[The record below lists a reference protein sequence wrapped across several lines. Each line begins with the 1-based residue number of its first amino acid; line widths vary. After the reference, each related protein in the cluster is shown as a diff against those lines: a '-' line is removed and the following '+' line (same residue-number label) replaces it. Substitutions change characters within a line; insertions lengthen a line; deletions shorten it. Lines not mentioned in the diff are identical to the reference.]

1 MINVINVQ
9 NCNCSKTFNKINS
22 LLICLKTV
30 WNDNKNINIIPDMHF
45 IHFMHL
51 YFNVIKKLID
61 SYNNNTN
68 ILWIKIEI
76 ILIFEM
82 NKFKKWIN
90 KMIKDED
97 LISKIIYKN
106 TKLLNYFLKNYEQQ

>member
-1 MINVINVQ
+1 
-9 NCNCSKTFNKINS
+9 
-22 LLICLKTV
+22 
-30 WNDNKNINIIPDMHF
+30 MHF

-61 SYNNNTN
+61 SYNDNTN
-68 ILWIKIEI
+68 ILRIKTEI

-82 NKFKKWIN
+82 TKKFKKWIN
-90 KMIKDED
+90 NMIKDEAVKILD

-106 TKLLNYFLKNYEQQ
+106 AKLLNYFIKNYEQ